1 MSELNYRASGDYLIP
16 DLSLSETAETPL
28 GKYGRM
34 RKTYLKE
41 HRPIL
46 WNRMILDG
54 TIWQHLADVDRISYE
69 RMDTLIEG
77 MKQTRGIT
85 EELKAKDQ
93 LRWVGEMNN
102 IHAAAEE
109 IVLRE
114 VVYA

>member
-1 MSELNYRASGDYLIP
+1 MELTYTQVGDYLIP
-16 DLSLSETAETPL
+16 NIAAPDTPHHTL

-34 RKTYLKE
+34 RRTYLKE
-41 HRPIL
+41 HSPIL

-54 TIWQHLADVDRISYE
+54 TLWQHLADVDQACYE

-77 MKQTRGIT
+77 MKKARGIT
-85 EELKAKDQ
+85 EELKATDQ

-109 IVLRE
+109 IVLQE
-114 VVYA
+114 VVYT

>member
-1 MSELNYRASGDYLIP
+1 MEITYTQVGDYLIP
-16 DLSLSETAETPL
+16 NIAIPDAPHHTL

-34 RKTYLKE
+34 RRTYLKE

-46 WNRMILDG
+46 WERMILDG
-54 TIWQHLADVDRISYE
+54 TLWQHLADVDQTCYE

-77 MKQTRGIT
+77 MKRARGIT
-85 EELKAKDQ
+85 EELKASDQ
-93 LRWVGEMNN
+93 FRWVGEMNN

-109 IVLRE
+109 IILRE

>member
-1 MSELNYRASGDYLIP
+1 MDLTYTEVGDYLIP
-16 DLSLSETAETPL
+16 NIAVPETPHHTL

-34 RKTYLKE
+34 RRNYLKE
-41 HRPIL
+41 HRPIV
-46 WNRMILDG
+46 WNQMILDG
-54 TIWQHLADVDRISYE
+54 TLWGHLANVDQICYE

-77 MKQTRGIT
+77 MKQTRDIT
-85 EELKAKDQ
+85 EELKARDQ

-114 VVYA
+114 VVFA

>member
-1 MSELNYRASGDYLIP
+1 MDITYTQVGDYLIP
-16 DLSLSETAETPL
+16 NIAASAAPHHTL

-34 RKTYLKE
+34 RRAYLKE

-46 WNRMILDG
+46 WERMILNG
-54 TIWQHLADVDRISYE
+54 TLWEHLTSVDLICEE

-85 EELKAKDQ
+85 EELKSKDQ
-93 LRWVGEMNN
+93 LRWVAEMNN
-102 IHAAAEE
+102 IHAATEE

>member
-1 MSELNYRASGDYLIP
+1 MELTYTQVGDYLIP
-16 DLSLSETAETPL
+16 NIAVPDTPHHTL

-34 RKTYLKE
+34 RRSYLKE

-46 WNRMILDG
+46 WDRMILNG
-54 TIWQHLADVDRISYE
+54 TLWQHLADVDRTCCD

-77 MKQTRGIT
+77 MGKARGIT

-93 LRWVGEMNN
+93 LRWVAEMNN

>member
-1 MSELNYRASGDYLIP
+1 MDLTYTEVGDYLIP
-16 DLSLSETAETPL
+16 NIAVPDTPHHAL

-34 RKTYLKE
+34 RRNYLKE

-46 WNRMILDG
+46 WDRMILNG
-54 TIWQHLADVDRISYE
+54 TLWEHLADVDHICEE

-85 EELKAKDQ
+85 EELKALDQ
-93 LRWVGEMNN
+93 LRWVAEMNN
-102 IHAAAEE
+102 IRAAAEE

>member
-1 MSELNYRASGDYLIP
+1 MELTYTQVGDYLIP
-16 DLSLSETAETPL
+16 NIAIPDAPHHTL

-34 RKTYLKE
+34 RRTYLKE

-46 WNRMILDG
+46 WERMILNG
-54 TIWQHLADVDRISYE
+54 TLWEHLADVDRICEE

-77 MKQTRGIT
+77 MKNAQSIT
-85 EELKAKDQ
+85 EDLKSKNQ
-93 LRWVGEMNN
+93 LQWVGEMNN

-109 IVLRE
+109 SVLRE

>member
-1 MSELNYRASGDYLIP
+1 MELTYTQVVDYLIP
-16 DLSLSETAETPL
+16 NIAVPDAQHHAL

-34 RKTYLKE
+34 RRTYLKE

-46 WNRMILDG
+46 CERMILNG
-54 TIWQHLADVDRISYE
+54 TLWEHLADVDRICNE
-69 RMDTLIEG
+69 RMDTLIDG
-77 MKQTRGIT
+77 MKKTSGIT

-114 VVYA
+114 VVYV

>member
-1 MSELNYRASGDYLIP
+1 MELTHTQVGDYLIP
-16 DLSLSETAETPL
+16 NIAAPDAPHHPL

-34 RKTYLKE
+34 RRTYLKE

-46 WNRMILDG
+46 WERMILDG
-54 TIWQHLADVDRISYE
+54 TLWQHLVDVDRICEE

-85 EELKAKDQ
+85 EELKSKDQ

-109 IVLRE
+109 IILQE

>member
-1 MSELNYRASGDYLIP
+1 MELSYTQVGEYLIP
-16 DLSLSETAETPL
+16 NIAMPETPHHTL

-34 RKTYLKE
+34 RRTHLKE
-41 HRPIL
+41 HRPIVYNEMVL
-46 WNRMILDG
+46 TG
-54 TIWQHLADVDRISYE
+54 TLWQHLADVDRICYE

-77 MKQTRGIT
+77 MVKARGIT
-85 EELKAKDQ
+85 EAMKATDQ

-109 IVLRE
+109 IVLQE

>member
-1 MSELNYRASGDYLIP
+1 MDITYTQVGDYLIP
-16 DLSLSETAETPL
+16 NIAVPETPHHIL

-34 RKTYLKE
+34 RRAYLKE
-41 HRPIL
+41 HRPIVYNEMILTGTL
-46 WNRMILDG
+46 WN
-54 TIWQHLADVDRISYE
+54 HLSEVDRICYE

-77 MKQTRGIT
+77 MVKARGIT
-85 EELKAKDQ
+85 ETMKSTDQ

-109 IVLRE
+109 IVLQE

>member
-1 MSELNYRASGDYLIP
+1 MELTYTQVGDYLIP
-16 DLSLSETAETPL
+16 NIAAPDAPHHTL

-34 RKTYLKE
+34 RRTYLKE

-46 WNRMILDG
+46 WERMILNG
-54 TIWQHLADVDRISYE
+54 TLWEHLASVDRICEE
-69 RMDTLIEG
+69 RLDTLIEG
-77 MKQTRGIT
+77 MKKTRGIT
-85 EELKAKDQ
+85 EELKSKDQ

-114 VVYA
+114 VIYA

>member
-1 MSELNYRASGDYLIP
+1 MELTYTQVGDYLIP
-16 DLSLSETAETPL
+16 NIAILVTPHHTL

-34 RKTYLKE
+34 RRSYLKE

-46 WNRMILDG
+46 WERMILDG
-54 TIWQHLADVDRISYE
+54 SFWQHLASVDRTCEE
-69 RMDTLIEG
+69 RMDTLIDG
-77 MKQTRGIT
+77 MKKTRGIT
-85 EELKAKDQ
+85 EELKSKDQ
-93 LRWVGEMNN
+93 LRWVAEMNN

>member
-1 MSELNYRASGDYLIP
+1 MELTNTQVGDYLIP
-16 DLSLSETAETPL
+16 NIAAPDAPHHPL

-34 RKTYLKE
+34 RRTYLKE

-46 WNRMILDG
+46 WERMILNG
-54 TIWQHLADVDRISYE
+54 TLWEHLADVDRICNE

-77 MKQTRGIT
+77 MKRTRGIT
-85 EELKAKDQ
+85 EGLKASDQ

-102 IHAAAEE
+102 IHAAVEE

-114 VVYA
+114 VVYT

>member
-1 MSELNYRASGDYLIP
+1 MELTYTQVGDYLIP
-16 DLSLSETAETPL
+16 NIAIPYTPPHTL

-34 RKTYLKE
+34 RRNYLKE

-46 WNRMILDG
+46 WNQMILDG
-54 TIWQHLADVDRISYE
+54 TLWQHLADVDRTCYE
-69 RMDTLIEG
+69 RMDTLIES
-77 MKQTRGIT
+77 MKRTRGIT

-93 LRWVGEMNN
+93 LHWVGEMNN

>member
-1 MSELNYRASGDYLIP
+1 MELTYTPVGDYLIP
-16 DLSLSETAETPL
+16 NIAASDAPHHTL

-34 RKTYLKE
+34 RRAYLKE

-46 WNRMILDG
+46 WERMILDG
-54 TIWQHLADVDRISYE
+54 TLWDHLAEVDQTCYE
-69 RMDTLIEG
+69 RMDSLIEG
-77 MKQTRGIT
+77 MKRTRGIT
-85 EELKAKDQ
+85 EELKASDQ